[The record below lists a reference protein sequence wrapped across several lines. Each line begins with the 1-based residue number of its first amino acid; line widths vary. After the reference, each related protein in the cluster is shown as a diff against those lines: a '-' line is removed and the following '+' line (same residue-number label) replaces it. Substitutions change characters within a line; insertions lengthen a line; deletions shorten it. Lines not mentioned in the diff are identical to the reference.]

1 MTRPRTCRVCR
12 CTHSRPCATGCGWAG
27 ADLCTICA
35 DILDAIVRRARAMPA
50 QSGELLG
57 AVAAQLEHD
66 GVEPE
71 DLEGRRMRKA
81 LADLLAAGELVRDAA
96 RVYRAK
102 PEARRAAS

>member
-1 MTRPRTCRVCR
+1 MTKPRTCRICR
-12 CTHSRPCATGCGWAG
+12 CTNLRGCASGCGWAG

-35 DILDAIVRRARAMPA
+35 NIRDGLVHRARALPA